1 MDYKN
6 FKGSNYLYSFW
17 NDMNEPSV
25 FSTST
30 HTMPM
35 DMIHWRANGKWF
47 EHRDIHNA
55 YGAFHQRSSF
65 RGLLARDNHQRRPF
79 VLTRSFFLGSQ
90 KFGTFWTGDNRAI
103 STEI

>member
-55 YGAFHQRSSF
+55 YGAFH
-65 RGLLARDNHQRRPF
+65 
-79 VLTRSFFLGSQ
+79 
-90 KFGTFWTGDNRAI
+90 
-103 STEI
+103 